1 MTTNM
6 QETTIATLKLQKNCM
21 LTLTNKHLRGQILR
35 VVDGKKK
42 AVIKDQIDVLL
53 SGIAGYS
60 TKKESRLGSRI
71 IAVVIGI
78 LIAFFGSAYNG
89 GDFAPP
95 CVIGGLWAIIGWFA
109 NPDRYYFSLNIMGS
123 ATLMPI
129 VKGKRADVHRFINE
143 LQNAKIAYEE
153 NRG

>member
-1 MTTNM
+1 M
-6 QETTIATLKLQKNCM
+6 QETTIATLKLQKNCT

-60 TKKESRLGSRI
+60 TKRESRLGSRI

-89 GDFAPP
+89 GDFVPP

-109 NPDRYYFSLNIMGS
+109 NPDCYYFSLNIMGS

-129 VKGKRADVHRFINE
+129 VKGKRADVHRFINK
-143 LQNAKIAYEE
+143 LLNAKIAYEE
-153 NRG
+153 AKG